1 MASVPGR
8 GRGEGREGG
17 ARGMLERHLFP
28 RTRLAGSEV
37 KLLELSGDVGVGPDG
52 RIKRRWERVGIL
64 NPVRPASGPWLLGT
78 RQGRRL
84 STPFLLLPLEEIP
97 PLLLQFFLLPPEPF
111 LPLLL
116 LAVLGL
122 SLCLP
127 PLLLLLA
134 LPGSLGQSQLGGRLG
149 LVKTAH

>member
-1 MASVPGR
+1 
-8 GRGEGREGG
+8 
-17 ARGMLERHLFP
+17 MLERHLFP

-37 KLLELSGDVGVGPDG
+37 KLLELSGDVGAGPDG